1 MSVTLTA
8 NQKEVIRKII
18 YAVET
23 GGQIYGHVRYDDFTE
38 AYANSSIE
46 HAITIGGG
54 AWYATEAQRLLKL
67 IRTKNPTVFKKLD
80 TVGIGTDL
88 DTKNWATYKVSK
100 GSDKAKC
107 IQKIIS
113 SATGI
118 KCQDSLIDEQM
129 QTYVDEVFALGVTD
143 IQALLMCANFRHQGG
158 LSAVKR
164 ILAKTQKP
172 YTLDNVYKACQS
184 DTGNQVG
191 AYKSR
196 QKMVYESLKKYI
208 TGEENKVMD
217 MITKAINAII
227 AIALAEVG
235 YLEKATNANLDS
247 KTTNAGSNNYT
258 KYWRDIYPAY
268 QGQPWC
274 ACFVTWVFVH
284 AFGKAM
290 AQKLLKHYPY
300 VYCPTMADLFTLNA
314 NPKVGDIVIFKHNGV
329 FTHTGLVIKVSGDQF
344 WTVEGNTSG
353 GSTIIANGGGVC
365 QKTYFNSNLP
375 GTKFITPDYSQVTQ
389 INENTNNNSDA
400 STSTNTSSVLKMGS
414 KASAVKTL
422 QKNLNTLIKAGLTVD
437 GEFGTA
443 TYNAVIKFQTKYK
456 LTVDG
461 IVGANTQKKITT
473 LLKKQNTSSTSTT
486 KNVVGEV
493 TANELY
499 VRKWYGIDSSTGKK
513 YPTLT
518 SYPKLKKT
526 NRVRIIDTYK
536 TNGETWYKIAIN
548 NAATNNK
555 DIIGFVCG
563 ICAKGTYV
571 KIV

>member
-1 MSVTLTA
+1 MSVILTA
-8 NQKEVIRKII
+8 TQKEVIRKII

-23 GGQIYGHVRYDDFTE
+23 GGQVYGNVRYDDFTE

-80 TVGIGTDL
+80 TAGIGIDL
-88 DTKNWATYKVSK
+88 DTKNWATYKVQK

-107 IQKIIS
+107 IQKIIG

-118 KCQDSLIDEQM
+118 KCQDLLIDEQM
-129 QTYVDEVFALGVTD
+129 QAYVDEVSALGVTD

-172 YTLDNVYKACQS
+172 YTLNNVYKACQS

-191 AYKSR
+191 AYKLR

-208 TGEENKVMD
+208 TDKGNNTNMT
-217 MITKAINAII
+217 TKAINAVIN
-227 AIALAEVG
+227 IALAEVG
-235 YLEKATNANLDS
+235 YLEKATNANLDD
-247 KTTNAGSNNYT
+247 KTANAGSNNYT

-274 ACFVTWVFVH
+274 ACFVTWVFVI

-329 FTHTGLVIKVSGDQF
+329 FTHTGIVIKVSGDQF

-365 QKTYFNSNLP
+365 KKTYFNSNLP
-375 GTKFITPDYSQVTQ
+375 GTKFITPDYSKVQE
-389 INENTNNNSDA
+389 IKNEGNDTPSISA
-400 STSTNTSSVLKMGS
+400 SSILKMGS
-414 KASAVKTL
+414 NGSAVKTL
-422 QKNLNTLIKAGLTVD
+422 QKNLNTLIKAKLTVD

-456 LTVDG
+456 LTADG
-461 IVGANTQKKITT
+461 IVGENTQKKINS
-473 LLKKQNTSSTSTT
+473 LLKKKNSSTATTHST
-486 KNVVGEV
+486 KSVVGEV
-493 TANELY
+493 TANELN
-499 VRKWYGIDSSTGKK
+499 VRSWYGIDSSTGKK
-513 YPTLT
+513 YPTIV

-526 NRVRIIDTYK
+526 NRVSILATYK
-536 TNGETWYKIAIN
+536 VNGETWYKIAIN
-548 NAATNNK
+548 NAVTKNK
-555 DIIGFVCG
+555 DVIGFVCG
-563 ICAKGTYV
+563 KCADGTYV

>member
-1 MSVTLTA
+1 MSVILTA
-8 NQKEVIRKII
+8 TQKEVIRKII

-23 GGQIYGHVRYDDFTE
+23 GGQVYGNVRYDDFTE

-46 HAITIGGG
+46 YAITIGGG

-80 TVGIGTDL
+80 TAGIGIDL
-88 DTKNWATYKVSK
+88 DTKNWATYKVQK

-107 IQKIIS
+107 IQKIIG

-118 KCQDSLIDEQM
+118 KCQDLLIDEQM
-129 QTYVDEVFALGVTD
+129 QAYVDEVSTFGVTD

-172 YTLDNVYKACQS
+172 YTLNNVYKACQS

-191 AYKSR
+191 AYKLR

-208 TGEENKVMD
+208 TDKGNNTN
-217 MITKAINAII
+217 MITKAINAVIN
-227 AIALAEVG
+227 IALAEVG
-235 YLEKATNANLDS
+235 YLEKATNANLDD
-247 KTTNAGSNNYT
+247 KTANAGSNNYT

-274 ACFVTWVFVH
+274 ACFVTWVFVI

-329 FTHTGLVIKVSGDQF
+329 FTHTGIVIKVSGDQF

-365 QKTYFNSNLP
+365 KKTYFNSNLP
-375 GTKFITPDYSQVTQ
+375 GTKFITPDYSKVQEIKNDGNDTPS
-389 INENTNNNSDA
+389 ISA
-400 STSTNTSSVLKMGS
+400 SSILKMGS
-414 KASAVKTL
+414 NGSAVKTL
-422 QKNLNTLIKAGLTVD
+422 QKNLNTLIKAKLTVD

-456 LTVDG
+456 LTADG
-461 IVGANTQKKITT
+461 IVGENTQKKINS
-473 LLKKQNTSSTSTT
+473 LLKKKNSSTATTHST
-486 KNVVGEV
+486 KSVVGEV
-493 TANELY
+493 TANELN
-499 VRKWYGIDSSTGKK
+499 VRSWYGIDSSTGKK
-513 YPTLT
+513 YPTIV

-526 NRVRIIDTYK
+526 NRVSILATYK
-536 TNGETWYKIAIN
+536 VNGETWYKIAIN
-548 NAATNNK
+548 NAATKNK
-555 DIIGFVCG
+555 DVIGFVCG
-563 ICAKGTYV
+563 KCADGTYV

>member
-1 MSVTLTA
+1 MSVILTA
-8 NQKEVIRKII
+8 TQKEVIRKII

-23 GGQIYGHVRYDDFTE
+23 GGQVYGNVRYDDFTE

-46 HAITIGGG
+46 YAITIGGG

-80 TVGIGTDL
+80 TAGIGIDL
-88 DTKNWATYKVSK
+88 DTKNWATYKVQK

-107 IQKIIS
+107 IQKIIG

-118 KCQDSLIDEQM
+118 KCQDLLIDEQM
-129 QTYVDEVFALGVTD
+129 QAYVDEVSTLGVTD

-172 YTLDNVYKACQS
+172 YTLNNVYKACQS

-191 AYKSR
+191 AYKLR

-208 TGEENKVMD
+208 TDKGNNTN
-217 MITKAINAII
+217 MITKAINAVIN
-227 AIALAEVG
+227 IALAEVG
-235 YLEKATNANLDS
+235 YLEKATNANLDD
-247 KTTNAGSNNYT
+247 KTANAGSNNYT

-274 ACFVTWVFVH
+274 ACFVTWVFVI

-329 FTHTGLVIKVSGDQF
+329 FTHTGIVIKVSGDQF

-365 QKTYFNSNLP
+365 KKTYFNSNLP
-375 GTKFITPDYSQVTQ
+375 GTKFITPDYSKVQEIKNDGNDTPS
-389 INENTNNNSDA
+389 ISA
-400 STSTNTSSVLKMGS
+400 SSILKMGS
-414 KASAVKTL
+414 TGSAVKTL
-422 QKNLNTLIKAGLTVD
+422 QKNLNTLIKAKLTVD

-456 LTVDG
+456 LTADG
-461 IVGANTQKKITT
+461 IVGENTQKKINS
-473 LLKKQNTSSTSTT
+473 LLKKKNSSTATTHST
-486 KNVVGEV
+486 KSVVGEV
-493 TANELY
+493 TANELN
-499 VRKWYGIDSSTGKK
+499 VRSWYGIDSSTGKK
-513 YPTLT
+513 YPTIV

-526 NRVRIIDTYK
+526 NRVSILATYK
-536 TNGETWYKIAIN
+536 VNGETWYKIAIN
-548 NAATNNK
+548 NAATKNK
-555 DIIGFVCG
+555 DVIGFVCG
-563 ICAKGTYV
+563 KCADGTYV

>member
-1 MSVTLTA
+1 MSVILTA
-8 NQKEVIRKII
+8 TQKEVIRKII

-23 GGQIYGHVRYDDFTE
+23 GGQVYGNVRYDDFTE

-80 TVGIGTDL
+80 TAGIGIDL
-88 DTKNWATYKVSK
+88 DTKNWSTYKVQK

-107 IQKIIS
+107 IQKIIG

-118 KCQDSLIDEQM
+118 KCQDLLIDEQM
-129 QTYVDEVFALGVTD
+129 QAYVDEVSALGVTD

-172 YTLDNVYKACQS
+172 YTLNNVYKACQS

-191 AYKSR
+191 AYKLR

-208 TGEENKVMD
+208 TDKGNNTN
-217 MITKAINAII
+217 MIAKAINAVIN
-227 AIALAEVG
+227 IALAEVG
-235 YLEKATNANLDS
+235 YLEKATNANLDD
-247 KTTNAGSNNYT
+247 KTANAGSNNYT

-274 ACFVTWVFVH
+274 ACFVTWVFVI

-329 FTHTGLVIKVSGDQF
+329 FTHTGIVIKVSGDQF

-353 GSTIIANGGGVC
+353 GSTIIANGGAVC
-365 QKTYFNSNLP
+365 KKTYFNSNLP
-375 GTKFITPDYSQVTQ
+375 GTKFITPDYSKVQE
-389 INENTNNNSDA
+389 IKSEGNDA
-400 STSTNTSSVLKMGS
+400 PSISASSILKIGS
-414 KASAVKTL
+414 NGSAVKTL
-422 QKNLNTLIKAGLTVD
+422 QKNLNTLIKAKLTVD

-456 LTVDG
+456 LTADG
-461 IVGANTQKKITT
+461 IVGENTRKKINA
-473 LLKKQNTSSTSTT
+473 LLKKKSNSTT
-486 KNVVGEV
+486 VNSTKSVVGEV
-493 TANELY
+493 TANELN
-499 VRKWYGIDSSTGKK
+499 VRSWYGIDSSTGKK
-513 YPTLT
+513 YPTIV

-526 NRVRIIDTYK
+526 NRVSILATYK
-536 TNGETWYKIAIN
+536 VNGETWYKIAIN
-548 NAATNNK
+548 NAATKNK
-555 DIIGFVCG
+555 NVIGFVCG
-563 ICAKGTYV
+563 KCADGTYV

>member
-1 MSVTLTA
+1 MSVILTA
-8 NQKEVIRKII
+8 TQKEVIRKII

-23 GGQIYGHVRYDDFTE
+23 GGQVYGNVRYDDFTE

-80 TVGIGTDL
+80 TAGIGIDL
-88 DTKNWATYKVSK
+88 DTKNWATYKVQK

-107 IQKIIS
+107 IQKIIG

-118 KCQDSLIDEQM
+118 KCQDLLIDEQM
-129 QTYVDEVFALGVTD
+129 QAYVDEVSALGVTD

-172 YTLDNVYKACQS
+172 YTLNNVYRACQS

-191 AYKSR
+191 AYKLR

-208 TGEENKVMD
+208 TDKGNNTN
-217 MITKAINAII
+217 MITKAINAVIN
-227 AIALAEVG
+227 IALAEVG
-235 YLEKATNANLDS
+235 YLEKATNANLDD
-247 KTTNAGSNNYT
+247 KTANAGSNNYT

-274 ACFVTWVFVH
+274 ACFVTWVFVI

-329 FTHTGLVIKVSGDQF
+329 FTHTGIVIKVSGDQF

-353 GSTIIANGGGVC
+353 GSTIIANGGAVC
-365 QKTYFNSNLP
+365 KKTYFNSNLP
-375 GTKFITPDYSQVTQ
+375 GTKFITPDYSKVQE
-389 INENTNNNSDA
+389 IKNERNDTPSI
-400 STSTNTSSVLKMGS
+400 STSSILKMGS
-414 KASAVKTL
+414 NGSAVKTL
-422 QKNLNTLIKAGLTVD
+422 QKNLNTLIKAKLTVD

-456 LTVDG
+456 LTADG
-461 IVGANTQKKITT
+461 VVGENTRKKIDA
-473 LLKKQNTSSTSTT
+473 LLKKKSNSTT
-486 KNVVGEV
+486 ANSTKSVVGEV
-493 TANELY
+493 TANELN
-499 VRKWYGIDSSTGKK
+499 VRSWYGIDSSTGKK
-513 YPTLT
+513 YPTIV

-526 NRVRIIDTYK
+526 NRVSILATYK
-536 TNGETWYKIAIN
+536 VNGETWYKIAIN
-548 NAATNNK
+548 NAATKNK
-555 DIIGFVCG
+555 DVIGFVCG
-563 ICAKGTYV
+563 KCADGTYV

>member
-1 MSVTLTA
+1 MSVILTA
-8 NQKEVIRKII
+8 TQKEVIRKII

-23 GGQIYGHVRYDDFTE
+23 GGQVYGNVRYDDFTE

-46 HAITIGGG
+46 YAITIGGG

-80 TVGIGTDL
+80 TAGIGIDL
-88 DTKNWATYKVSK
+88 DTKNWATYKVQK

-107 IQKIIS
+107 IQKIIG

-118 KCQDSLIDEQM
+118 KCQDLLIDEQM
-129 QTYVDEVFALGVTD
+129 QAYVDEVSTLGITD

-172 YTLDNVYKACQS
+172 YTLNNVYKACQS

-191 AYKSR
+191 AYKLR

-208 TGEENKVMD
+208 TDKGNNTN
-217 MITKAINAII
+217 MITKAINAVIN
-227 AIALAEVG
+227 IALAEVG
-235 YLEKATNANLDS
+235 YLEKATNANLDD
-247 KTTNAGSNNYT
+247 KTANAGSNNYT

-274 ACFVTWVFVH
+274 ACFVTWVFVI

-329 FTHTGLVIKVSGDQF
+329 FTHTGIVIKVSGDQF

-353 GSTIIANGGGVC
+353 GSTIIANGGAVC
-365 QKTYFNSNLP
+365 KKTYFNSNLP
-375 GTKFITPDYSQVTQ
+375 GTKFITPDYSKVQE
-389 INENTNNNSDA
+389 IKNEGNDTPSISA
-400 STSTNTSSVLKMGS
+400 SSILKMGS
-414 KASAVKTL
+414 NGSAVKTL
-422 QKNLNTLIKAGLTVD
+422 QKNLNTLIKAKLTVD

-456 LTVDG
+456 LTADG
-461 IVGANTQKKITT
+461 IVGENTQKKINS
-473 LLKKQNTSSTSTT
+473 LLKKKNSSTATTHST
-486 KNVVGEV
+486 KSVVGEV
-493 TANELY
+493 TANELN
-499 VRKWYGIDSSTGKK
+499 VRSWYGIDSSTGKK
-513 YPTLT
+513 YPTIV

-526 NRVRIIDTYK
+526 NRVSILATYK
-536 TNGETWYKIAIN
+536 VNGETWYKIAIN
-548 NAATNNK
+548 NAATKNK
-555 DIIGFVCG
+555 DVIGFVCG
-563 ICAKGTYV
+563 KCADGTYV

>member
-1 MSVTLTA
+1 MSVILTA
-8 NQKEVIRKII
+8 TQKEVIRKII

-23 GGQIYGHVRYDDFTE
+23 GGQVYGNVRYDDFTE

-80 TVGIGTDL
+80 TAGIGIDL
-88 DTKNWATYKVSK
+88 DTKNWATYKVQK

-107 IQKIIS
+107 IQKIIG

-118 KCQDSLIDEQM
+118 KCQDLLIDEQM
-129 QTYVDEVFALGVTD
+129 QAYVDEVSALGVTD

-172 YTLDNVYKACQS
+172 YTLNNVYKACQS

-191 AYKSR
+191 AYKLR

-208 TGEENKVMD
+208 TDKGNNTN
-217 MITKAINAII
+217 MITKAINAVIN
-227 AIALAEVG
+227 IALAEVG
-235 YLEKATNANLDS
+235 YLEKATNANLDD
-247 KTTNAGSNNYT
+247 KTANAGSNNYT

-274 ACFVTWVFVH
+274 ACFVTWVFVI

-329 FTHTGLVIKVSGDQF
+329 FTHTGIVIKVSGDQF

-365 QKTYFNSNLP
+365 KKTYFNSNLP
-375 GTKFITPDYSQVTQ
+375 GTKFITPDYSKVQE
-389 INENTNNNSDA
+389 IKNEGNDTPSISA
-400 STSTNTSSVLKMGS
+400 SSILKIGS
-414 KASAVKTL
+414 NGSAVKTL
-422 QKNLNTLIKAGLTVD
+422 QKNLNTLIKAKLTVD

-456 LTVDG
+456 LTADG
-461 IVGANTQKKITT
+461 IVGENTQKKINS
-473 LLKKQNTSSTSTT
+473 LLKKKNSSTATTHST
-486 KNVVGEV
+486 KSVVGEV
-493 TANELY
+493 TANELN
-499 VRKWYGIDSSTGKK
+499 VRSWYGIDSSTGKK
-513 YPTLT
+513 YPTIV

-526 NRVRIIDTYK
+526 NRVSILATYK
-536 TNGETWYKIAIN
+536 VNGETWYKIAIN
-548 NAATNNK
+548 NAVTKNK
-555 DIIGFVCG
+555 DVIGFVCG
-563 ICAKGTYV
+563 KCADGTYV

>member
-1 MSVTLTA
+1 MSVILTA
-8 NQKEVIRKII
+8 TQKEVIRKII

-23 GGQIYGHVRYDDFTE
+23 GGQVYGNVRYDDFTE

-46 HAITIGGG
+46 YAITIGGG

-80 TVGIGTDL
+80 TAGIGIDL
-88 DTKNWATYKVSK
+88 DTKNWATYKVQK

-107 IQKIIS
+107 IQKIIG

-118 KCQDSLIDEQM
+118 KCQDLLIDEQM
-129 QTYVDEVFALGVTD
+129 QAYVDEVSTLGITD

-172 YTLDNVYKACQS
+172 YTLNNVYKACQS

-191 AYKSR
+191 AYKLR

-208 TGEENKVMD
+208 TDKGNNTN
-217 MITKAINAII
+217 MITKAINAVIN
-227 AIALAEVG
+227 IALAEVG
-235 YLEKATNANLDS
+235 YLEKATNANLDD
-247 KTTNAGSNNYT
+247 KTANAGSNNYT
-258 KYWRDIYPAY
+258 KYWHDIYPAY

-274 ACFVTWVFVH
+274 ACFVTWVFVI

-329 FTHTGLVIKVSGDQF
+329 FTHTGIVIKVSGDQF

-353 GSTIIANGGGVC
+353 GSTIIANGGAVC
-365 QKTYFNSNLP
+365 KKTYFNSNLP
-375 GTKFITPDYSQVTQ
+375 GTKFITPDYSKVQE
-389 INENTNNNSDA
+389 IKNEGNDTPSISA
-400 STSTNTSSVLKMGS
+400 SSILKMGS
-414 KASAVKTL
+414 NGSAVKTL
-422 QKNLNTLIKAGLTVD
+422 QKNLNTLIKAKLTVD

-456 LTVDG
+456 LTADG
-461 IVGANTQKKITT
+461 IVGENTQKKINS
-473 LLKKQNTSSTSTT
+473 LLKKKNSSTATTHST
-486 KNVVGEV
+486 KSVVGEV
-493 TANELY
+493 TANELN
-499 VRKWYGIDSSTGKK
+499 VRSWYGIDSSTGKK
-513 YPTLT
+513 YPTIV

-526 NRVRIIDTYK
+526 NRVSILATYK
-536 TNGETWYKIAIN
+536 VNGETWYKIAIN
-548 NAATNNK
+548 NAATKNK
-555 DIIGFVCG
+555 DVIGFVCG
-563 ICAKGTYV
+563 KCADGTYV

>member
-1 MSVTLTA
+1 MSVILTA
-8 NQKEVIRKII
+8 TQKEVIRKII

-23 GGQIYGHVRYDDFTE
+23 GGQVYGNVRYDDFTE

-80 TVGIGTDL
+80 TAGIGIDL
-88 DTKNWATYKVSK
+88 DTKNWATYKVQK

-107 IQKIIS
+107 IQKIIG

-118 KCQDSLIDEQM
+118 KCQDLLIDEQM
-129 QTYVDEVFALGVTD
+129 QAYVDEVSALGVTD

-164 ILAKTQKP
+164 ILVKTQKP
-172 YTLDNVYKACQS
+172 YTLNNVYKACQS

-191 AYKSR
+191 AYKLR

-208 TGEENKVMD
+208 TDKGNNAN
-217 MITKAINAII
+217 MITKAINAVIN
-227 AIALAEVG
+227 IALAEVG
-235 YLEKATNANLDS
+235 YLEKATNANLDD
-247 KTTNAGSNNYT
+247 KTANAGSNNYT

-274 ACFVTWVFVH
+274 ACFVTWVFVI

-329 FTHTGLVIKVSGDQF
+329 FTHTGIVIKVSGDQF

-365 QKTYFNSNLP
+365 KKTYFNSNLP
-375 GTKFITPDYSQVTQ
+375 GTKFITPDYSKVQEIKSGGNDTTS
-389 INENTNNNSDA
+389 ISA
-400 STSTNTSSVLKMGS
+400 SSILKMGS
-414 KASAVKTL
+414 NGSAVKTL
-422 QKNLNTLIKAGLTVD
+422 QKNLNTLIKAKLTVD

-456 LTVDG
+456 LTADG
-461 IVGANTQKKITT
+461 IVGENTQKKINS
-473 LLKKQNTSSTSTT
+473 LLKKKNSSTATTHST
-486 KNVVGEV
+486 KSVVGEV
-493 TANELY
+493 TANELN
-499 VRKWYGIDSSTGKK
+499 VRSWYGIDSSTGKK
-513 YPTLT
+513 YPTIV

-526 NRVRIIDTYK
+526 NRVSILATYK
-536 TNGETWYKIAIN
+536 VNGETWYKIAIN
-548 NAATNNK
+548 NAATKNK
-555 DIIGFVCG
+555 DVIGFVCG
-563 ICAKGTYV
+563 KCADGTYV

>member
-1 MSVTLTA
+1 MSVILTA
-8 NQKEVIRKII
+8 TQKEVIRKII

-23 GGQIYGHVRYDDFTE
+23 GGQVYGNVRYDDFTE

-46 HAITIGGG
+46 YAITIGGG

-80 TVGIGTDL
+80 TAGIGIDL
-88 DTKNWATYKVSK
+88 DTKNWATYKVQK

-107 IQKIIS
+107 IQKIIG

-118 KCQDSLIDEQM
+118 KCQDLLIDEQM
-129 QTYVDEVFALGVTD
+129 QAYVDEVSTLGITD

-172 YTLDNVYKACQS
+172 YTLNNVYKACQS

-191 AYKSR
+191 AYKLR

-208 TGEENKVMD
+208 TDKGNNTN
-217 MITKAINAII
+217 MITKAINAVIN
-227 AIALAEVG
+227 IALAEVG
-235 YLEKATNANLDS
+235 YLEKATNANLDD
-247 KTTNAGSNNYT
+247 KTANAGSNNYT

-274 ACFVTWVFVH
+274 ACFVTWVFVI

-329 FTHTGLVIKVSGDQF
+329 FTHTGIVIKVSGDQF

-353 GSTIIANGGGVC
+353 ESTIIANGGAVC
-365 QKTYFNSNLP
+365 KKTYFNSNLP
-375 GTKFITPDYSQVTQ
+375 GTKFITPDYSKVQE
-389 INENTNNNSDA
+389 IKNEGNDTPSISA
-400 STSTNTSSVLKMGS
+400 SSILKMGS
-414 KASAVKTL
+414 NGSAVKTL
-422 QKNLNTLIKAGLTVD
+422 QKNLNTLIKAKLTVD

-456 LTVDG
+456 LTADG
-461 IVGANTQKKITT
+461 IVGENTQKKINS
-473 LLKKQNTSSTSTT
+473 LLKKKNSSTATTHST
-486 KNVVGEV
+486 KSVVGEV
-493 TANELY
+493 TANELN
-499 VRKWYGIDSSTGKK
+499 VRSWYGIDSSTGKK
-513 YPTLT
+513 YPTIV

-526 NRVRIIDTYK
+526 NRVSILATYK
-536 TNGETWYKIAIN
+536 VNGETWYKIAIN
-548 NAATNNK
+548 NAATKNK
-555 DIIGFVCG
+555 DVIGFVCG
-563 ICAKGTYV
+563 KCADGTYV

>member
-1 MSVTLTA
+1 MSVILTA
-8 NQKEVIRKII
+8 TQKEVIRKII

-23 GGQIYGHVRYDDFTE
+23 GGQVYGNVRYDDFTE

-80 TVGIGTDL
+80 TAGIGIDL
-88 DTKNWATYKVSK
+88 DTKNWATYKVQK

-107 IQKIIS
+107 IQKIIG

-118 KCQDSLIDEQM
+118 KCQDLLIDEQM
-129 QTYVDEVFALGVTD
+129 QAYVDEVSALGVTD

-172 YTLDNVYKACQS
+172 YTLNNVYKACQS

-191 AYKSR
+191 AYKLR

-208 TGEENKVMD
+208 TDKGNNTN

-227 AIALAEVG
+227 NIALAEVG
-235 YLEKATNANLDS
+235 YLEKATNANLDD
-247 KTTNAGSNNYT
+247 KTANAGSNNYT

-274 ACFVTWVFVH
+274 ACFVTWVFVI

-329 FTHTGLVIKVSGDQF
+329 FTHTGIVIKVSGDQF

-353 GSTIIANGGGVC
+353 GSTIIANGGAVC
-365 QKTYFNSNLP
+365 KKTYFNSNLP
-375 GTKFITPDYSQVTQ
+375 GTKFITPDYSKVQEIKNEGNDTQ
-389 INENTNNNSDA
+389 SISA
-400 STSTNTSSVLKMGS
+400 SSILKIGS
-414 KASAVKTL
+414 NGSAVKTL
-422 QKNLNTLIKAGLTVD
+422 QKNLNTLIKAKLTVD

-456 LTVDG
+456 LTADG
-461 IVGANTQKKITT
+461 IVGENTQKKINS
-473 LLKKQNTSSTSTT
+473 LLKKKNSSTATTHST
-486 KNVVGEV
+486 KSVVGEV
-493 TANELY
+493 TANELN
-499 VRKWYGIDSSTGKK
+499 VRSWYGIDSSTGKK
-513 YPTLT
+513 YPTIV

-526 NRVRIIDTYK
+526 NRVSILATYK
-536 TNGETWYKIAIN
+536 VNGETWYKIAIN
-548 NAATNNK
+548 NAATKNK
-555 DIIGFVCG
+555 DVIGFVCG
-563 ICAKGTYV
+563 KCADGTYV

>member
-1 MSVTLTA
+1 MSVILTA
-8 NQKEVIRKII
+8 TQKEVIRKII

-23 GGQIYGHVRYDDFTE
+23 GGQVYGNVRYDDFTE

-80 TVGIGTDL
+80 TAGIGIDL
-88 DTKNWATYKVSK
+88 DTKNWATYKVQK

-107 IQKIIS
+107 IQKIIG

-118 KCQDSLIDEQM
+118 KCQDLLIDEQM
-129 QTYVDEVFALGVTD
+129 QAYVDEVSALGVTD

-172 YTLDNVYKACQS
+172 YTLNNVYKACQS

-191 AYKSR
+191 AYKLR

-208 TGEENKVMD
+208 TDKGNNAN
-217 MITKAINAII
+217 MITKAINAVIN
-227 AIALAEVG
+227 IALAEVG
-235 YLEKATNANLDS
+235 YLEKATNANLDD
-247 KTTNAGSNNYT
+247 KTANAGSNNYT

-274 ACFVTWVFVH
+274 ACFVTWVFVI

-329 FTHTGLVIKVSGDQF
+329 FTHTGIVIKVSGDQF

-365 QKTYFNSNLP
+365 KKTYFNSNLP
-375 GTKFITPDYSQVTQ
+375 GTKFITPDYSKVQEIKSGGNDTTS
-389 INENTNNNSDA
+389 ISA
-400 STSTNTSSVLKMGS
+400 SSILKMGS
-414 KASAVKTL
+414 NGSAVKTL
-422 QKNLNTLIKAGLTVD
+422 QKNLNTLIKAKLTVD

-456 LTVDG
+456 LTADG
-461 IVGANTQKKITT
+461 IVGENTQKKINS
-473 LLKKQNTSSTSTT
+473 LLKKKNSSTATTHST
-486 KNVVGEV
+486 KSVVGEV
-493 TANELY
+493 TANELN
-499 VRKWYGIDSSTGKK
+499 VRSWYGIDSSTGKK
-513 YPTLT
+513 YPTIV

-526 NRVRIIDTYK
+526 NRVSILATYK
-536 TNGETWYKIAIN
+536 VNGETWYKIAIN
-548 NAATNNK
+548 NAATKNK
-555 DIIGFVCG
+555 DVIGFVCG
-563 ICAKGTYV
+563 KCADGTYV

>member
-1 MSVTLTA
+1 MSVILTA
-8 NQKEVIRKII
+8 TQKEVIRKII

-23 GGQIYGHVRYDDFTE
+23 GGQVYGNVRYDDFTE

-46 HAITIGGG
+46 YAITIGGG

-80 TVGIGTDL
+80 TAGIGIDL
-88 DTKNWATYKVSK
+88 DTKNWATYKVQK

-107 IQKIIS
+107 IQKIIG

-118 KCQDSLIDEQM
+118 KCQDLLIDEQM
-129 QTYVDEVFALGVTD
+129 QAYVDEVSAVGVTD

-172 YTLDNVYKACQS
+172 YTLNNVYKACQS

-191 AYKSR
+191 AYKLR

-208 TGEENKVMD
+208 TDKGNNTNMT
-217 MITKAINAII
+217 TKAINAVIN
-227 AIALAEVG
+227 IALAEVG
-235 YLEKATNANLDS
+235 YLEKATNANLDD
-247 KTTNAGSNNYT
+247 KTANAGSNNYT

-274 ACFVTWVFVH
+274 ACFVTWVFVI

-329 FTHTGLVIKVSGDQF
+329 FTHTGIVIKVSGDQF

-365 QKTYFNSNLP
+365 KKTYFNSNLP
-375 GTKFITPDYSQVTQ
+375 GTKFITPDYSKVQE
-389 INENTNNNSDA
+389 IKNEGNDTPSISA
-400 STSTNTSSVLKMGS
+400 SSRLKMGS
-414 KASAVKTL
+414 NGSAVKTL
-422 QKNLNTLIKAGLTVD
+422 QKNLNTLIKAKLTVD

-456 LTVDG
+456 LTADG
-461 IVGANTQKKITT
+461 IVGENTQKKINS
-473 LLKKQNTSSTSTT
+473 LLKKKNSSTATTHST
-486 KNVVGEV
+486 KSVVGEV
-493 TANELY
+493 TANELN
-499 VRKWYGIDSSTGKK
+499 VRSWYGIDSSTGKK
-513 YPTLT
+513 YPTIV

-526 NRVRIIDTYK
+526 NRVSILATYK
-536 TNGETWYKIAIN
+536 VNGETWYKIAIN
-548 NAATNNK
+548 NAATKNK
-555 DIIGFVCG
+555 DVIGFVCG
-563 ICAKGTYV
+563 KCADGTYV

>member
-1 MSVTLTA
+1 MSVILTA
-8 NQKEVIRKII
+8 TQKEVIRKII

-23 GGQIYGHVRYDDFTE
+23 GGQVYGNVRYDDFTE

-80 TVGIGTDL
+80 TAGIGIDI
-88 DTKNWATYKVSK
+88 DTKNWATYKVQK

-107 IQKIIS
+107 IQKIIG

-118 KCQDSLIDEQM
+118 KCQDLLIDEQM
-129 QTYVDEVFALGVTD
+129 QAYVDEVSALGVTD

-172 YTLDNVYKACQS
+172 YTLNNVYKACQS

-191 AYKSR
+191 AYKLR

-208 TGEENKVMD
+208 TDKGNNTN
-217 MITKAINAII
+217 MITKAINAVIN
-227 AIALAEVG
+227 IALAEVG
-235 YLEKATNANLDS
+235 YLEKATNANLDD
-247 KTTNAGSNNYT
+247 KTANAGSNNYT

-274 ACFVTWVFVH
+274 ACFVTWVFVI

-329 FTHTGLVIKVSGDQF
+329 FTHTGIVIKVSGDQF

-365 QKTYFNSNLP
+365 KKTYFNSNLP
-375 GTKFITPDYSQVTQ
+375 GTKFITPDYSKVQE
-389 INENTNNNSDA
+389 IKNEWNDTPSISA
-400 STSTNTSSVLKMGS
+400 SSILKMGS
-414 KASAVKTL
+414 NGSAVKTL
-422 QKNLNTLIKAGLTVD
+422 QKNLNTLIKAKLTVD

-456 LTVDG
+456 LTADG
-461 IVGANTQKKITT
+461 VVGENTRKKIDA
-473 LLKKQNTSSTSTT
+473 LLKKKNNSTT
-486 KNVVGEV
+486 ANSTKSIVGEV
-493 TANELY
+493 TANELN
-499 VRKWYGIDSSTGKK
+499 VRSWYGIDSSTGKK
-513 YPTLT
+513 YPTIV

-526 NRVRIIDTYK
+526 NRVSILATYK
-536 TNGETWYKIAIN
+536 VNGETWYKIAIN
-548 NAATNNK
+548 NATTKNK
-555 DIIGFVCG
+555 DVIGFVCG
-563 ICAKGTYV
+563 KCADGTYV

>member
-1 MSVTLTA
+1 MSVILTA
-8 NQKEVIRKII
+8 TQKEVIRKII

-23 GGQIYGHVRYDDFTE
+23 GGQVYGNVRYDDFTE

-46 HAITIGGG
+46 YAITIGGG

-80 TVGIGTDL
+80 TAGIGIDL
-88 DTKNWATYKVSK
+88 DTKNWATYKVQK

-107 IQKIIS
+107 IQKIIG

-118 KCQDSLIDEQM
+118 KCQDLLIDEQM
-129 QTYVDEVFALGVTD
+129 QAYVDEVSTLGITD

-172 YTLDNVYKACQS
+172 YTLNNVYKACQS

-191 AYKSR
+191 AYKLR

-208 TGEENKVMD
+208 TDKGNNTN
-217 MITKAINAII
+217 MITKAINAVIN
-227 AIALAEVG
+227 IALAEVG
-235 YLEKATNANLDS
+235 YLEKATNANLDD
-247 KTTNAGSNNYT
+247 KTANAGSNNYT

-274 ACFVTWVFVH
+274 ACFVTWVFVI

-329 FTHTGLVIKVSGDQF
+329 FTHTGIVIKVSGDQF

-353 GSTIIANGGGVC
+353 GSTIIANGGAVC
-365 QKTYFNSNLP
+365 KKTYFNSNLP
-375 GTKFITPDYSQVTQ
+375 GTKFITPDYSKVQE
-389 INENTNNNSDA
+389 IKNEGNDTPSISA
-400 STSTNTSSVLKMGS
+400 SSILKMGS
-414 KASAVKTL
+414 NGSAVKTL
-422 QKNLNTLIKAGLTVD
+422 QKNLNTLIKAKLTVD

-443 TYNAVIKFQTKYK
+443 TYNAVIKFQTKHK
-456 LTVDG
+456 LTADG
-461 IVGANTQKKITT
+461 IVGENTQKKINS
-473 LLKKQNTSSTSTT
+473 LLKKKNSSTATTHST
-486 KNVVGEV
+486 KSVVGEV
-493 TANELY
+493 TANELN
-499 VRKWYGIDSSTGKK
+499 VRSWYGIDSSTGKK
-513 YPTLT
+513 YPTIV

-526 NRVRIIDTYK
+526 NRVSILATYK
-536 TNGETWYKIAIN
+536 VNGETWYKIAIN
-548 NAATNNK
+548 NAATKNK
-555 DIIGFVCG
+555 DVIGFVCG
-563 ICAKGTYV
+563 KCADGTYV

>member
-1 MSVTLTA
+1 MSVILTA
-8 NQKEVIRKII
+8 TQKEVIRKII

-23 GGQIYGHVRYDDFTE
+23 GGQVYGNVRYDDFTE

-80 TVGIGTDL
+80 TAGIGIDL
-88 DTKNWATYKVSK
+88 DTKNWATYKVQK

-107 IQKIIS
+107 IQKIIGS
-113 SATGI
+113 VTGI
-118 KCQDSLIDEQM
+118 KCQDLLIDEQM
-129 QTYVDEVFALGVTD
+129 QAYVDEVSALGVTD

-172 YTLDNVYKACQS
+172 YTLNNVYKACQS

-191 AYKSR
+191 AYKLR

-208 TGEENKVMD
+208 TDKGNNTN
-217 MITKAINAII
+217 MITKAINAVIN
-227 AIALAEVG
+227 IALAEVG
-235 YLEKATNANLDS
+235 YLEKATNANLDD
-247 KTTNAGSNNYT
+247 KTANAGSNNYT

-274 ACFVTWVFVH
+274 ACFVTWVFVI

-329 FTHTGLVIKVSGDQF
+329 FTHTGIVIKVSGDQF

-365 QKTYFNSNLP
+365 KKTYFNSNLP
-375 GTKFITPDYSQVTQ
+375 GTKFITPDYSKVQE
-389 INENTNNNSDA
+389 IKNEGNDTPSISA
-400 STSTNTSSVLKMGS
+400 SSILKMGS
-414 KASAVKTL
+414 NGSAVKTL
-422 QKNLNTLIKAGLTVD
+422 QKNLNTLIKAKLTVD

-456 LTVDG
+456 LTADG
-461 IVGANTQKKITT
+461 IVGENTQKKINS
-473 LLKKQNTSSTSTT
+473 LLKKKNSSTATTHST
-486 KNVVGEV
+486 KSVVGEV
-493 TANELY
+493 TANELN
-499 VRKWYGIDSSTGKK
+499 VRSWYGIDSSTGKK
-513 YPTLT
+513 YPTIV

-526 NRVRIIDTYK
+526 NRVSILATYK
-536 TNGETWYKIAIN
+536 VNGETWYKIAIN
-548 NAATNNK
+548 NAATKNK
-555 DIIGFVCG
+555 DVIGFVCG
-563 ICAKGTYV
+563 KCADGTYV

>member
-1 MSVTLTA
+1 MSVILTA
-8 NQKEVIRKII
+8 TQKEVIRKII

-23 GGQIYGHVRYDDFTE
+23 GGQVYGNVRYDDFTE

-80 TVGIGTDL
+80 TAGIGIDL
-88 DTKNWATYKVSK
+88 DTKNWATYKVQK
-100 GSDKAKC
+100 ESDKAKC
-107 IQKIIS
+107 IQKIIG

-118 KCQDSLIDEQM
+118 KCQDLLIDEQM
-129 QTYVDEVFALGVTD
+129 QAYVDEVSALGVTD

-172 YTLDNVYKACQS
+172 YTLNNVYKACQS

-191 AYKSR
+191 AYKLR

-208 TGEENKVMD
+208 TDKGNNTN
-217 MITKAINAII
+217 MIAKAINAVIN
-227 AIALAEVG
+227 IALAEVG
-235 YLEKATNANLDS
+235 YLEKATNANLDD
-247 KTTNAGSNNYT
+247 KTANAGSNNYT

-274 ACFVTWVFVH
+274 ACFVTWVFVV
-284 AFGKAM
+284 AFGKVM

-329 FTHTGLVIKVSGDQF
+329 FTHTGIVIKVSGDQF

-365 QKTYFNSNLP
+365 KKTYFNSNLP
-375 GTKFITPDYSQVTQ
+375 GTKFITPDYSKIQEIKGDCNDTPN
-389 INENTNNNSDA
+389 I
-400 STSTNTSSVLKMGS
+400 STSSILKIGS
-414 KASAVKTL
+414 NGSAVKTL
-422 QKNLNTLIKAGLTVD
+422 QKNLNTLIKSKLTVD

-461 IVGANTQKKITT
+461 IVGENTQKKINA
-473 LLKKQNTSSTSTT
+473 LLKKKNNSTATTTHST

-493 TANELY
+493 TANELN
-499 VRKWYGIDSSTGKK
+499 VRSWYGIDSSTGKK
-513 YPTLT
+513 YPTIV

-526 NRVRIIDTYK
+526 NRVSILATYK
-536 TNGETWYKIAIN
+536 VNGETWYKIAIN
-548 NAATNNK
+548 NAATKNK
-555 DIIGFVCG
+555 DVIGFVCG
-563 ICAKGTYV
+563 KCADGTYV

>member
-1 MSVTLTA
+1 MSVILTA
-8 NQKEVIRKII
+8 TQKEVIRKII

-23 GGQIYGHVRYDDFTE
+23 GGQVYGNVRYDDFTE

-46 HAITIGGG
+46 YAITIGGG

-80 TVGIGTDL
+80 TAGIGIDL
-88 DTKNWATYKVSK
+88 DTKNWATYKVQK

-107 IQKIIS
+107 IQKIIG

-118 KCQDSLIDEQM
+118 KCQDLLIDEQM
-129 QTYVDEVFALGVTD
+129 QAYVDEVSALGVTD

-172 YTLDNVYKACQS
+172 YTLNNVYKACQS

-191 AYKSR
+191 AYKLR

-208 TGEENKVMD
+208 TDKGNNTN
-217 MITKAINAII
+217 MITKAINAVIN
-227 AIALAEVG
+227 IALAEVG
-235 YLEKATNANLDS
+235 YLEKATNANLDD
-247 KTTNAGSNNYT
+247 KTANAGST

-274 ACFVTWVFVH
+274 ACFVTWVFVI

-329 FTHTGLVIKVSGDQF
+329 FTHTGIVIKVSGDQF

-365 QKTYFNSNLP
+365 KKTYFNSNLP
-375 GTKFITPDYSQVTQ
+375 GTKFITPDYSKVQE
-389 INENTNNNSDA
+389 IKNEGNDTPSISA
-400 STSTNTSSVLKMGS
+400 SSILKMGS
-414 KASAVKTL
+414 NGSAVKTL
-422 QKNLNTLIKAGLTVD
+422 QKNLNTLIKAKLTVD

-456 LTVDG
+456 LTADG
-461 IVGANTQKKITT
+461 IVGENTQKKINS
-473 LLKKQNTSSTSTT
+473 LLKKKNSSTATTHST
-486 KNVVGEV
+486 KSVVGEV
-493 TANELY
+493 TANELN
-499 VRKWYGIDSSTGKK
+499 VRSWYGIDSSTGKK
-513 YPTLT
+513 YPTIV

-526 NRVRIIDTYK
+526 NRVSILATYK
-536 TNGETWYKIAIN
+536 VNGETWYKIAIN
-548 NAATNNK
+548 NAATKNK
-555 DIIGFVCG
+555 DVIGFVCG
-563 ICAKGTYV
+563 KCADGTYV

>member
-1 MSVTLTA
+1 MSVILTA
-8 NQKEVIRKII
+8 TQKEVIRKII

-23 GGQIYGHVRYDDFTE
+23 GGQVYGNVRYDDFTE

-46 HAITIGGG
+46 YAITIGGG

-80 TVGIGTDL
+80 TAGIGIDL
-88 DTKNWATYKVSK
+88 DTKNWATYKVQK

-107 IQKIIS
+107 IQKIIG

-118 KCQDSLIDEQM
+118 KCQDLLIDEQM
-129 QTYVDEVFALGVTD
+129 QAYVDEVSALGVTD

-172 YTLDNVYKACQS
+172 YTLNNVYKACQS

-191 AYKSR
+191 AYKLR

-208 TGEENKVMD
+208 TDKGNNTNMT
-217 MITKAINAII
+217 TKAINAVIN
-227 AIALAEVG
+227 IALAEVG
-235 YLEKATNANLDS
+235 YLEKATNANLDD
-247 KTTNAGSNNYT
+247 KTANAGSNNYT

-274 ACFVTWVFVH
+274 ACFVTWVFVI

-329 FTHTGLVIKVSGDQF
+329 FTHTGIVIKVSGDQF

-365 QKTYFNSNLP
+365 KKTYFNSNLP
-375 GTKFITPDYSQVTQ
+375 GTKFITPDYSKIQE
-389 INENTNNNSDA
+389 IKNEGNDTPSISA
-400 STSTNTSSVLKMGS
+400 SSILKMGS
-414 KASAVKTL
+414 NGSAVKTL
-422 QKNLNTLIKAGLTVD
+422 QKNLNTLIKAKLTVD

-456 LTVDG
+456 LTADG
-461 IVGANTQKKITT
+461 IVGENTQKKINS
-473 LLKKQNTSSTSTT
+473 LLKKKNSSTATTHST
-486 KNVVGEV
+486 KSVVGEV
-493 TANELY
+493 TANELN
-499 VRKWYGIDSSTGKK
+499 VRSWYGIDSSTGKK
-513 YPTLT
+513 YPTIV

-526 NRVRIIDTYK
+526 NRVSILATYK
-536 TNGETWYKIAIN
+536 VNGETWYKIAIN
-548 NAATNNK
+548 NAATKNK
-555 DIIGFVCG
+555 DVIGFVCG
-563 ICAKGTYV
+563 KCADGTYV

>member
-1 MSVTLTA
+1 MSVILTA
-8 NQKEVIRKII
+8 TQKEVIRKII

-23 GGQIYGHVRYDDFTE
+23 GGQVYGNVRYDDFTE

-46 HAITIGGG
+46 YAITIGGG

-80 TVGIGTDL
+80 TAGIGIDL
-88 DTKNWATYKVSK
+88 DTKNWATYKVQK

-107 IQKIIS
+107 IQKIIG

-118 KCQDSLIDEQM
+118 KCQDLLIDEQM
-129 QTYVDEVFALGVTD
+129 QAYVDEVSALGVTD

-172 YTLDNVYKACQS
+172 YTLNNVYKACQS

-191 AYKSR
+191 AYKLR

-208 TGEENKVMD
+208 TDKGNNTN
-217 MITKAINAII
+217 MITKAINAVIN
-227 AIALAEVG
+227 IALAEVG
-235 YLEKATNANLDS
+235 YLEKATNANLDD
-247 KTTNAGSNNYT
+247 KTANAGSNNYT

-274 ACFVTWVFVH
+274 ACFVTWVFVI

-329 FTHTGLVIKVSGDQF
+329 FTHTGIVIKVSGDQF

-353 GSTIIANGGGVC
+353 GSTIIANGGAVC
-365 QKTYFNSNLP
+365 KKTYFNSNLP
-375 GTKFITPDYSQVTQ
+375 GTKFITPDYSKVQE
-389 INENTNNNSDA
+389 IKNEGNDTPSISA
-400 STSTNTSSVLKMGS
+400 SSILKIGS
-414 KASAVKTL
+414 NGSAVKTL
-422 QKNLNTLIKAGLTVD
+422 QKNLNTLIKAKLTVD

-456 LTVDG
+456 LTADG
-461 IVGANTQKKITT
+461 IVGENTQKKINS
-473 LLKKQNTSSTSTT
+473 LLKKKNSSTATTHST
-486 KNVVGEV
+486 KSVVGEV
-493 TANELY
+493 TANELN
-499 VRKWYGIDSSTGKK
+499 VRSWYGIDSSTGKK
-513 YPTLT
+513 YPTIV

-526 NRVRIIDTYK
+526 NRVSILATYK
-536 TNGETWYKIAIN
+536 VNGETWYKIAIN
-548 NAATNNK
+548 NAATKNK
-555 DIIGFVCG
+555 DVIGFVCG
-563 ICAKGTYV
+563 KCADGTYV

>member
-1 MSVTLTA
+1 MSVILTA
-8 NQKEVIRKII
+8 TQKEVIRKII

-23 GGQIYGHVRYDDFTE
+23 GGQVYGNVRYDDFTE

-80 TVGIGTDL
+80 TAGIGIDI
-88 DTKNWATYKVSK
+88 DTKNWATYKVQK

-107 IQKIIS
+107 IQKIIG

-118 KCQDSLIDEQM
+118 KCQDLLIDEQM
-129 QTYVDEVFALGVTD
+129 QAYVDEVSALGVTD

-172 YTLDNVYKACQS
+172 YTLNNVYKACQS

-191 AYKSR
+191 AYKLR

-208 TGEENKVMD
+208 TDKGNNTN
-217 MITKAINAII
+217 MITKAINAVIN
-227 AIALAEVG
+227 IALAEVG
-235 YLEKATNANLDS
+235 YLEKATNANLDD
-247 KTTNAGSNNYT
+247 KTANAGSNNYT

-274 ACFVTWVFVH
+274 ACFVTWVFVI

-329 FTHTGLVIKVSGDQF
+329 FTHTGIVIKVSGDQF

-353 GSTIIANGGGVC
+353 GSAIIANGGGVC
-365 QKTYFNSNLP
+365 KKTYFNSNLP
-375 GTKFITPDYSQVTQ
+375 GTKFITPDYSKVQEIKNVGNDTPS
-389 INENTNNNSDA
+389 ISA
-400 STSTNTSSVLKMGS
+400 SSILKMGS
-414 KASAVKTL
+414 NGSAVKTL
-422 QKNLNTLIKAGLTVD
+422 QKNLNTLIKAKLTVD

-456 LTVDG
+456 LTADG
-461 IVGANTQKKITT
+461 IVGENTQKKINS
-473 LLKKQNTSSTSTT
+473 LLKKKNSSTATTHST
-486 KNVVGEV
+486 KSVVGEV
-493 TANELY
+493 TANELN
-499 VRKWYGIDSSTGKK
+499 VRSWYGIDSSTGKK
-513 YPTLT
+513 YPTIV

-526 NRVRIIDTYK
+526 NRVSVLATYK
-536 TNGETWYKIAIN
+536 VNGETWYKIAIN
-548 NAATNNK
+548 NAATKNK
-555 DIIGFVCG
+555 DVIGFVCG
-563 ICAKGTYV
+563 KCADGTYV

>member
-1 MSVTLTA
+1 MSVILTA
-8 NQKEVIRKII
+8 TQKEVIRKII

-23 GGQIYGHVRYDDFTE
+23 GGQVYGNVRYDDFTE

-80 TVGIGTDL
+80 TAGIGIDL
-88 DTKNWATYKVSK
+88 DTKNWATYKVQK

-107 IQKIIS
+107 IQKIIG

-118 KCQDSLIDEQM
+118 KCQDLLIDEQM
-129 QTYVDEVFALGVTD
+129 QAYVDEVSALGVTD

-172 YTLDNVYKACQS
+172 YTLNNVYKACQS

-191 AYKSR
+191 AYKLR

-208 TGEENKVMD
+208 TDKGNNTN
-217 MITKAINAII
+217 MITKAINAVIN
-227 AIALAEVG
+227 IALAEVG
-235 YLEKATNANLDS
+235 YLEKATNANLDD
-247 KTTNAGSNNYT
+247 KTANAGSNNYT

-274 ACFVTWVFVH
+274 ACFVTWVFVI

-329 FTHTGLVIKVSGDQF
+329 FTHTGIVIKVSGDQF

-365 QKTYFNSNLP
+365 KKTYFNSNLP
-375 GTKFITPDYSQVTQ
+375 GTKFITPDYSKVQE
-389 INENTNNNSDA
+389 IKNERNDTPSSSA
-400 STSTNTSSVLKMGS
+400 SSILKMGS
-414 KASAVKTL
+414 NGSAVKTL
-422 QKNLNTLIKAGLTVD
+422 QKNLNTLIKAKLTVD

-443 TYNAVIKFQTKYK
+443 TYNAVVKFQTKYK
-456 LTVDG
+456 LTADG
-461 IVGANTQKKITT
+461 IVGENTQNKINS
-473 LLKKQNTSSTSTT
+473 LLKKKNSSTATTHST
-486 KNVVGEV
+486 KSVVGEV
-493 TANELY
+493 TANELN
-499 VRKWYGIDSSTGKK
+499 VRSWYGIDSSTGKK
-513 YPTLT
+513 YPTIV

-526 NRVRIIDTYK
+526 NRVSILATYK
-536 TNGETWYKIAIN
+536 VNGETWYKIAIN
-548 NAATNNK
+548 NAATKNK
-555 DIIGFVCG
+555 DVIGFVCG
-563 ICAKGTYV
+563 KCADGTYV

>member
-1 MSVTLTA
+1 MSVILTA

-23 GGQIYGHVRYDDFTE
+23 GGQVYGNVRYDDFTE

-46 HAITIGGG
+46 YAITIGGG

-80 TVGIGTDL
+80 TAGIGIDL
-88 DTKNWATYKVSK
+88 DTKNWATYKVQK

-107 IQKIIS
+107 IQKIIG

-118 KCQDSLIDEQM
+118 KCQDLLIDEQM
-129 QTYVDEVFALGVTD
+129 QAYVDEVSTLGVTD

-172 YTLDNVYKACQS
+172 YTLNNVYKACQS

-191 AYKSR
+191 AYKLR

-208 TGEENKVMD
+208 TDKGNNTN
-217 MITKAINAII
+217 MITKAINAVIN
-227 AIALAEVG
+227 IALAEVG
-235 YLEKATNANLDS
+235 YLEKATNANLDD
-247 KTTNAGSNNYT
+247 KTANAGSNNYT

-274 ACFVTWVFVH
+274 ACFVTWVFVI

-329 FTHTGLVIKVSGDQF
+329 FTHTGIVIKVSGDQF

-365 QKTYFNSNLP
+365 KKTYFNSNLP
-375 GTKFITPDYSQVTQ
+375 GTKFITPDYSKVQE
-389 INENTNNNSDA
+389 IKNEGNDTPSISA
-400 STSTNTSSVLKMGS
+400 SSILKMGS
-414 KASAVKTL
+414 NGSAVKTL
-422 QKNLNTLIKAGLTVD
+422 QKNLNTLIKAKLTVD

-456 LTVDG
+456 LTADG
-461 IVGANTQKKITT
+461 IVGENTQKKINS
-473 LLKKQNTSSTSTT
+473 LLKKKNSSTATTHST
-486 KNVVGEV
+486 KSVVGEV
-493 TANELY
+493 TANELN
-499 VRKWYGIDSSTGKK
+499 VRSWYGIDSSTGKK
-513 YPTLT
+513 YPTIV

-526 NRVRIIDTYK
+526 NRVSILATYK
-536 TNGETWYKIAIN
+536 VNGETWYKIAIN
-548 NAATNNK
+548 NAATKNK
-555 DIIGFVCG
+555 DVIGFVCG
-563 ICAKGTYV
+563 KCADGTYV

>member
-1 MSVTLTA
+1 MSVILTA
-8 NQKEVIRKII
+8 TQKEVIRKII

-23 GGQIYGHVRYDDFTE
+23 GGQVYGNVRYDDFTE

-80 TVGIGTDL
+80 TAGIGIDL
-88 DTKNWATYKVSK
+88 DTKNWATYKVQK

-107 IQKIIS
+107 IQKIIG
-113 SATGI
+113 SAIGI
-118 KCQDSLIDEQM
+118 KCQDLLIDEQM
-129 QTYVDEVFALGVTD
+129 QAYVDEVSALGVTD

-172 YTLDNVYKACQS
+172 YTLNNVYKACQS

-191 AYKSR
+191 AYKLR

-208 TGEENKVMD
+208 TDKGNNTN
-217 MITKAINAII
+217 MIAKAINAVIN
-227 AIALAEVG
+227 IALAEVG
-235 YLEKATNANLDS
+235 YLEKATNANLDD
-247 KTTNAGSNNYT
+247 KTANAGSNNYT

-274 ACFVTWVFVH
+274 ACFVTWVFVI

-329 FTHTGLVIKVSGDQF
+329 FTHTGIVIKVSGDQF

-365 QKTYFNSNLP
+365 KKTYFNSNLP
-375 GTKFITPDYSQVTQ
+375 GTKFITPDYSKVQE
-389 INENTNNNSDA
+389 IKSEGNDA
-400 STSTNTSSVLKMGS
+400 PSISASSILKIGS
-414 KASAVKTL
+414 NGSAVKTL
-422 QKNLNTLIKAGLTVD
+422 QKNLNTLIKAKLTVD

-456 LTVDG
+456 LTADG
-461 IVGANTQKKITT
+461 IVGENTRKKINA
-473 LLKKQNTSSTSTT
+473 LLKKKSNSTT
-486 KNVVGEV
+486 VNSTKSVVGEV
-493 TANELY
+493 TANELN
-499 VRKWYGIDSSTGKK
+499 VRSWYGIDSSTGKK
-513 YPTLT
+513 YPTIV

-526 NRVRIIDTYK
+526 NRVSILATYK
-536 TNGETWYKIAIN
+536 VNGETWYKIAIN
-548 NAATNNK
+548 NAATKNK
-555 DIIGFVCG
+555 DVIGFVCG
-563 ICAKGTYV
+563 KCADGTYV

>member
-1 MSVTLTA
+1 MSVILTA
-8 NQKEVIRKII
+8 TQKEVIRKII

-23 GGQIYGHVRYDDFTE
+23 GGQVYGNVRYDDFTE

-80 TVGIGTDL
+80 TAGIGIDL
-88 DTKNWATYKVSK
+88 DTKNWATYKVQK

-107 IQKIIS
+107 IQKIIG

-118 KCQDSLIDEQM
+118 KCQDLLIDEQM
-129 QTYVDEVFALGVTD
+129 QAYVDEVSALGVTD

-172 YTLDNVYKACQS
+172 YTLNNVYKACQS

-191 AYKSR
+191 AYKLR

-208 TGEENKVMD
+208 TDKGNNTN
-217 MITKAINAII
+217 MITKAINAVIN
-227 AIALAEVG
+227 IALAEVG
-235 YLEKATNANLDS
+235 YLEKATNANLDD
-247 KTTNAGSNNYT
+247 KTANAGSNNYT

-274 ACFVTWVFVH
+274 ACFVTWVFVI

-329 FTHTGLVIKVSGDQF
+329 FTHTGIVIKVSGDQF

-365 QKTYFNSNLP
+365 KKTYFNSNLP
-375 GTKFITPDYSQVTQ
+375 GTKFITPDYSKVQE
-389 INENTNNNSDA
+389 IKNEGNDTPSISA
-400 STSTNTSSVLKMGS
+400 SSILKMGS
-414 KASAVKTL
+414 NGSAVKTL
-422 QKNLNTLIKAGLTVD
+422 QKNLNTLIKAKLTVD

-456 LTVDG
+456 LTADG
-461 IVGANTQKKITT
+461 IVGENTQKKINS
-473 LLKKQNTSSTSTT
+473 LLKKKNSSTATTHST
-486 KNVVGEV
+486 KSVVGEV
-493 TANELY
+493 TANELN
-499 VRKWYGIDSSTGKK
+499 VRSWYGIDSSTGKK
-513 YPTLT
+513 YPTIV

-526 NRVRIIDTYK
+526 NRVSILATYK
-536 TNGETWYKIAIN
+536 VNGETWYKIAIN
-548 NAATNNK
+548 NAATKNK
-555 DIIGFVCG
+555 DVIGFVCG
-563 ICAKGTYV
+563 KCTDGTYV

>member
-1 MSVTLTA
+1 MSVILTA
-8 NQKEVIRKII
+8 TQKEVIRKII

-23 GGQIYGHVRYDDFTE
+23 GGQVYGNVRYDDFTE

-80 TVGIGTDL
+80 TAGIGIDL
-88 DTKNWATYKVSK
+88 DTKNWATYKVK
-100 GSDKAKC
+100 KASDKAKC
-107 IQKIIS
+107 IQKIIG

-118 KCQDSLIDEQM
+118 KCQDLLIDEQM
-129 QTYVDEVFALGVTD
+129 QAYVDEVSTLGVTD

-172 YTLDNVYKACQS
+172 YTLNNVYKACQS

-191 AYKSR
+191 AYKLR

-208 TGEENKVMD
+208 TDKGNNTN
-217 MITKAINAII
+217 MITKAINAVIN
-227 AIALAEVG
+227 IALAEVG
-235 YLEKATNANLDS
+235 YLEKATNANLDD
-247 KTTNAGSNNYT
+247 KTANAGSNNYT

-274 ACFVTWVFVH
+274 ACFVTWVFVI

-329 FTHTGLVIKVSGDQF
+329 FTHTGIVIKVSGDQF

-353 GSTIIANGGGVC
+353 GSTIITNGGGVC
-365 QKTYFNSNLP
+365 KKTYFNSNLP
-375 GTKFITPDYSQVTQ
+375 GTKFITPDYSKVQE
-389 INENTNNNSDA
+389 IKNEGNDTPSI
-400 STSTNTSSVLKMGS
+400 STPSMLKMGS
-414 KASAVKTL
+414 NGSAVKAL
-422 QKNLNTLIKAGLTVD
+422 QKNLNILIKAKLTID

-456 LTVDG
+456 LTADG
-461 IVGANTQKKITT
+461 IVGENTQKKINS
-473 LLKKQNTSSTSTT
+473 LLKKKNSSTATTHST
-486 KNVVGEV
+486 KSVVGEV
-493 TANELY
+493 TANELN
-499 VRKWYGIDSSTGKK
+499 VRSWYGIDSSTGKK
-513 YPTLT
+513 YPTIV

-526 NRVRIIDTYK
+526 NRVSILATYK
-536 TNGETWYKIAIN
+536 VNGETWYKIAIN
-548 NAATNNK
+548 NAATKNK
-555 DIIGFVCG
+555 DVIGFVCG
-563 ICAKGTYV
+563 KCADGTYV

>member
-1 MSVTLTA
+1 MSVILTA
-8 NQKEVIRKII
+8 TQKEVIRKII

-23 GGQIYGHVRYDDFTE
+23 GGQVYGNVRYDDFTE

-80 TVGIGTDL
+80 TAGIGIDL
-88 DTKNWATYKVSK
+88 DTKNWATYKVQK

-107 IQKIIS
+107 IQKIIG

-118 KCQDSLIDEQM
+118 KCQDLLIDEQM
-129 QTYVDEVFALGVTD
+129 QAYVDEVSALGVTD

-172 YTLDNVYKACQS
+172 YTLNNVYKACQS

-191 AYKSR
+191 AYKLR

-208 TGEENKVMD
+208 TDKGNNTN

-227 AIALAEVG
+227 NIALAEVG
-235 YLEKATNANLDS
+235 YLEKATNANLDD
-247 KTTNAGSNNYT
+247 KTANAGSNNYT

-274 ACFVTWVFVH
+274 ACFVTWVFVI

-329 FTHTGLVIKVSGDQF
+329 FTHTGIVIKVSGDQF

-353 GSTIIANGGGVC
+353 GSTIIANGGAVC
-365 QKTYFNSNLP
+365 KKTYFNSNLP
-375 GTKFITPDYSQVTQ
+375 GTKFITPDYSKVQE
-389 INENTNNNSDA
+389 IKNEGNDTPSISA
-400 STSTNTSSVLKMGS
+400 SSILKIGS
-414 KASAVKTL
+414 NGSAVKTL
-422 QKNLNTLIKAGLTVD
+422 QKNLNTLIKAKLTVE

-456 LTVDG
+456 LTADG
-461 IVGANTQKKITT
+461 IVGENTQKKINS
-473 LLKKQNTSSTSTT
+473 LLKKKNSSTATTHST
-486 KNVVGEV
+486 KSVVGEV
-493 TANELY
+493 TANELN
-499 VRKWYGIDSSTGKK
+499 VRSWYGIDSSTGKK
-513 YPTLT
+513 YPTIV

-526 NRVRIIDTYK
+526 NRVSILATYK
-536 TNGETWYKIAIN
+536 VNGETWYKIAIN
-548 NAATNNK
+548 NAATKNK
-555 DIIGFVCG
+555 DVIGFVCG
-563 ICAKGTYV
+563 KCADGTYV

>member
-1 MSVTLTA
+1 MSVILTA
-8 NQKEVIRKII
+8 TQKEVIRKII

-23 GGQIYGHVRYDDFTE
+23 GGQVYGNVRYDDFTE

-80 TVGIGTDL
+80 TAGIGIDL
-88 DTKNWATYKVSK
+88 DTKNWATYKVQK

-107 IQKIIS
+107 IQKIIG

-118 KCQDSLIDEQM
+118 KCQDLLIDEQM
-129 QTYVDEVFALGVTD
+129 QAYVDEVSALGVTD

-172 YTLDNVYKACQS
+172 YTLNNVYKACQS

-191 AYKSR
+191 AYKLR

-208 TGEENKVMD
+208 TDKGNNTN
-217 MITKAINAII
+217 MIAKAINAVIN
-227 AIALAEVG
+227 IALAEVG
-235 YLEKATNANLDS
+235 YLEKATNANLDD
-247 KTTNAGSNNYT
+247 KTANAGSNNYT

-274 ACFVTWVFVH
+274 ACFVTWVFVI

-329 FTHTGLVIKVSGDQF
+329 FTHTGIVIKVSGDQF

-353 GSTIIANGGGVC
+353 GSTIIANGGAVC
-365 QKTYFNSNLP
+365 KKTYFNSNLP
-375 GTKFITPDYSQVTQ
+375 GTKFITPDYSKVQE
-389 INENTNNNSDA
+389 IKSEGNDA
-400 STSTNTSSVLKMGS
+400 PSISTSSILKIGS
-414 KASAVKTL
+414 NGSAVKTL
-422 QKNLNTLIKAGLTVD
+422 QKNLNTLIKAKLTVD

-456 LTVDG
+456 LTADG
-461 IVGANTQKKITT
+461 IVGENTRKKINA
-473 LLKKQNTSSTSTT
+473 LLKKKSNSTT
-486 KNVVGEV
+486 VNSTKSVVGEV
-493 TANELY
+493 TANELN
-499 VRKWYGIDSSTGKK
+499 VRSWYGIDSSTGKK
-513 YPTLT
+513 YPTIV

-526 NRVRIIDTYK
+526 NRVSILATYK
-536 TNGETWYKIAIN
+536 VNGETWYKIAIN
-548 NAATNNK
+548 NAATKNK
-555 DIIGFVCG
+555 DVIGFVCG
-563 ICAKGTYV
+563 KCADGTYV

>member
-1 MSVTLTA
+1 MSVILTA
-8 NQKEVIRKII
+8 TQKEVIRKII

-23 GGQIYGHVRYDDFTE
+23 GGQVYGNVRYDDFTE

-80 TVGIGTDL
+80 TAGIGIDL
-88 DTKNWATYKVSK
+88 DTKNWATYKVQK

-107 IQKIIS
+107 IQKIIG

-118 KCQDSLIDEQM
+118 KCQDLLIDEQM
-129 QTYVDEVFALGVTD
+129 QAYVDEVSALGVTD

-172 YTLDNVYKACQS
+172 YTLNNVYKACQS

-191 AYKSR
+191 AYKLR

-208 TGEENKVMD
+208 TDKGNNTN
-217 MITKAINAII
+217 MIAKAINAVIN
-227 AIALAEVG
+227 IALAEVG
-235 YLEKATNANLDS
+235 YLEKATNANLDD
-247 KTTNAGSNNYT
+247 KTANAGSNNYT

-274 ACFVTWVFVH
+274 ACFVTWVFVI

-329 FTHTGLVIKVSGDQF
+329 FTHTGIVIKVSGDQF

-365 QKTYFNSNLP
+365 KKTYFNSNLP
-375 GTKFITPDYSQVTQ
+375 GTKFITPDYSKVQE
-389 INENTNNNSDA
+389 IKNEGND
-400 STSTNTSSVLKMGS
+400 TSSISASSILKMGS
-414 KASAVKTL
+414 NGSAVKTL
-422 QKNLNTLIKAGLTVD
+422 QKNLNTLIKAKLTVD

-456 LTVDG
+456 LTADG
-461 IVGANTQKKITT
+461 IVGENTQKKINS
-473 LLKKQNTSSTSTT
+473 LLKKKNSSTATTHST
-486 KNVVGEV
+486 KSVVGEV
-493 TANELY
+493 TANELN
-499 VRKWYGIDSSTGKK
+499 VRSWYGIDSSTGKK
-513 YPTLT
+513 YPTIV

-526 NRVRIIDTYK
+526 NRVSILATYK
-536 TNGETWYKIAIN
+536 VNGETWYKIAIN
-548 NAATNNK
+548 NAATKNK
-555 DIIGFVCG
+555 DVIGFVCG
-563 ICAKGTYV
+563 KCADGTYV

>member
-1 MSVTLTA
+1 MSVILTA
-8 NQKEVIRKII
+8 TQKEVIRKII

-23 GGQIYGHVRYDDFTE
+23 GGQVYGNVRYDDFTE

-80 TVGIGTDL
+80 TAGIGIDL
-88 DTKNWATYKVSK
+88 DTKNWTTYKVQK

-107 IQKIIS
+107 IQKIIG

-118 KCQDSLIDEQM
+118 KCQDLLIDEQM
-129 QTYVDEVFALGVTD
+129 QAYVDEVSALGVTD

-172 YTLDNVYKACQS
+172 YTLNNIYKACQS

-191 AYKSR
+191 AYKLR

-208 TGEENKVMD
+208 TDKGNNTN
-217 MITKAINAII
+217 MITKAINAVIN
-227 AIALAEVG
+227 IALAEVG
-235 YLEKATNANLDS
+235 YLEKATNANLDD
-247 KTTNAGSNNYT
+247 KTANAGSNNYT

-274 ACFVTWVFVH
+274 ACFVTWVFVI

-300 VYCPTMADLFTLNA
+300 VYCPTMANLFTLNA

-329 FTHTGLVIKVSGDQF
+329 FTHTGIVIKVSGDQF

-365 QKTYFNSNLP
+365 KKTYFNSNLP
-375 GTKFITPDYSQVTQ
+375 GTKFITPDYSKVQE
-389 INENTNNNSDA
+389 IKNEGNDTPSISA
-400 STSTNTSSVLKMGS
+400 SSILKMGS
-414 KASAVKTL
+414 NGSAVKTL
-422 QKNLNTLIKAGLTVD
+422 QKNLNTLIKAKLTVD

-456 LTVDG
+456 LTADG
-461 IVGANTQKKITT
+461 IVGKNTQKKINS
-473 LLKKQNTSSTSTT
+473 LLKKKNSSTATTHST
-486 KNVVGEV
+486 KSVVGEV
-493 TANELY
+493 TANELN
-499 VRKWYGIDSSTGKK
+499 VRSWYGIDSSTGKK
-513 YPTLT
+513 YPTIV

-526 NRVRIIDTYK
+526 NRVSILATYNV
-536 TNGETWYKIAIN
+536 NGETWYKIAIN
-548 NAATNNK
+548 NAATKNK
-555 DIIGFVCG
+555 DVIGFVCG
-563 ICAKGTYV
+563 KCADGTYV

>member
-1 MSVTLTA
+1 MSVILTA
-8 NQKEVIRKII
+8 TQKEVIRKII

-23 GGQIYGHVRYDDFTE
+23 GGQVYGNVRYDDFTE

-80 TVGIGTDL
+80 TAGIGIDL
-88 DTKNWATYKVSK
+88 DTKNWTTYKVK
-100 GSDKAKC
+100 KASDKAKC
-107 IQKIIS
+107 IQKIIG

-118 KCQDSLIDEQM
+118 KCQDLLIDEQM
-129 QTYVDEVFALGVTD
+129 QAYVDEVSTLGVTD

-172 YTLDNVYKACQS
+172 YTLNNVYKACQS

-191 AYKSR
+191 AYKLR

-208 TGEENKVMD
+208 TDKGNNIN
-217 MITKAINAII
+217 MITKAINAVIN
-227 AIALAEVG
+227 IALAEVG
-235 YLEKATNANLDS
+235 YLEKATNANLDD
-247 KTTNAGSNNYT
+247 KTANAGSNNYT

-274 ACFVTWVFVH
+274 ACFVTWVFVI

-329 FTHTGLVIKVSGDQF
+329 FTHTGIVIKVSGDQF

-365 QKTYFNSNLP
+365 KKTYFNSNLP
-375 GTKFITPDYSQVTQ
+375 GTKFITPDYSKVQE
-389 INENTNNNSDA
+389 IKNEGNDTPSISA
-400 STSTNTSSVLKMGS
+400 SSILKMGS
-414 KASAVKTL
+414 NGSAVKTL
-422 QKNLNTLIKAGLTVD
+422 QKNLNTLIKAKLTVD

-456 LTVDG
+456 LTADG
-461 IVGANTQKKITT
+461 IVGKNTQKKINS
-473 LLKKQNTSSTSTT
+473 LLKKKNSSTATTHST
-486 KNVVGEV
+486 KSVVGEV
-493 TANELY
+493 TANELN
-499 VRKWYGIDSSTGKK
+499 VRSWYGIDSSTGKK
-513 YPTLT
+513 YPTIV

-526 NRVRIIDTYK
+526 NRVSILATYK
-536 TNGETWYKIAIN
+536 VNGETWHKIAIN
-548 NAATNNK
+548 NAATKNK
-555 DIIGFVCG
+555 DVIGFVCG
-563 ICAKGTYV
+563 KCADGTYV

>member
-1 MSVTLTA
+1 MSVILTA
-8 NQKEVIRKII
+8 TQKEVIRKII

-23 GGQIYGHVRYDDFTE
+23 GGQVYGNVRYDDFTE

-46 HAITIGGG
+46 YAITIGGG

-80 TVGIGTDL
+80 TAGIGIDL
-88 DTKNWATYKVSK
+88 DTKNWATYKVQK

-107 IQKIIS
+107 IQKIIG

-118 KCQDSLIDEQM
+118 KCQDLLIDEQM
-129 QTYVDEVFALGVTD
+129 QAYVDEVSTLGVTD

-172 YTLDNVYKACQS
+172 YTLNNVYKACQS

-191 AYKSR
+191 AYKLR

-208 TGEENKVMD
+208 TDKGNNTN
-217 MITKAINAII
+217 MITKAINAVIN
-227 AIALAEVG
+227 IALAEVG
-235 YLEKATNANLDS
+235 YLEKATNATLDD
-247 KTTNAGSNNYT
+247 KTANAGSNNYT

-274 ACFVTWVFVH
+274 ACFVTWVFVI

-329 FTHTGLVIKVSGDQF
+329 FTHTGIVIKVSGDQF

-353 GSTIIANGGGVC
+353 GSTIIANGGAVC
-365 QKTYFNSNLP
+365 KKTYFNSNLP
-375 GTKFITPDYSQVTQ
+375 GTKFITPDYSKVQE
-389 INENTNNNSDA
+389 IKNEGNDTPSISA
-400 STSTNTSSVLKMGS
+400 SSILKMGS
-414 KASAVKTL
+414 NGSAVKTL
-422 QKNLNTLIKAGLTVD
+422 QKNLNTLIKAKLTVD

-456 LTVDG
+456 LTADG
-461 IVGANTQKKITT
+461 IVGENTQKKINS
-473 LLKKQNTSSTSTT
+473 LLKKKNSSTATTHST
-486 KNVVGEV
+486 KSVVGEV
-493 TANELY
+493 TANELN
-499 VRKWYGIDSSTGKK
+499 VRSWYGIDSSTGKK
-513 YPTLT
+513 YPTIV

-526 NRVRIIDTYK
+526 NRVSILATYK
-536 TNGETWYKIAIN
+536 VNGETWYKIAIN
-548 NAATNNK
+548 NAATKNK
-555 DIIGFVCG
+555 DVIGFVCG
-563 ICAKGTYV
+563 KCADGTYV

>member
-1 MSVTLTA
+1 MSVILTA
-8 NQKEVIRKII
+8 TQKEVIRKII

-23 GGQIYGHVRYDDFTE
+23 GGQVYVNVRYDDFTE

-80 TVGIGTDL
+80 TAGIGIDL
-88 DTKNWATYKVSK
+88 DTKNWATYKVQK

-107 IQKIIS
+107 IQKIIG
-113 SATGI
+113 SAIGI
-118 KCQDSLIDEQM
+118 KCQDLLIDEQM
-129 QTYVDEVFALGVTD
+129 QAYVDEVSALGVTD

-172 YTLDNVYKACQS
+172 YTLNNVYKACQS

-191 AYKSR
+191 AYKLR

-208 TGEENKVMD
+208 TDKGNNTN
-217 MITKAINAII
+217 MIAKAINAVIN
-227 AIALAEVG
+227 IALAEVG
-235 YLEKATNANLDS
+235 YLEKATNANLDD
-247 KTTNAGSNNYT
+247 KTANAGSNNYT

-274 ACFVTWVFVH
+274 ACFVTWVFVI

-329 FTHTGLVIKVSGDQF
+329 FTHTGIVIKVSGDQF

-365 QKTYFNSNLP
+365 KKTYFNSNLP
-375 GTKFITPDYSQVTQ
+375 GTKFITPDYSKVQEIKNGGNDTPS
-389 INENTNNNSDA
+389 ISA
-400 STSTNTSSVLKMGS
+400 SSILKMGS
-414 KASAVKTL
+414 NGSAVKTL
-422 QKNLNTLIKAGLTVD
+422 QKNLNTLIKAKLTVD

-456 LTVDG
+456 LTADG
-461 IVGANTQKKITT
+461 IVGENTQKKINS
-473 LLKKQNTSSTSTT
+473 LLKKKNSSTAATHST
-486 KNVVGEV
+486 KSVVGEV
-493 TANELY
+493 TANELN
-499 VRKWYGIDSSTGKK
+499 VRSWYGIDSSTGKK
-513 YPTLT
+513 YPTIV

-526 NRVRIIDTYK
+526 NRVSILATYK
-536 TNGETWYKIAIN
+536 VNGETWYKIAIN
-548 NAATNNK
+548 NAVTKNK
-555 DIIGFVCG
+555 DVIGFVCG
-563 ICAKGTYV
+563 KCADGTYV

>member
-1 MSVTLTA
+1 MSVILTA
-8 NQKEVIRKII
+8 TQKEVIRKII

-23 GGQIYGHVRYDDFTE
+23 GGQVYGNVRYDDFTE

-80 TVGIGTDL
+80 TAGIGIDL
-88 DTKNWATYKVSK
+88 DTKNWATYKVQK

-107 IQKIIS
+107 IQKIIG

-118 KCQDSLIDEQM
+118 KFQDLLIDEQM
-129 QTYVDEVFALGVTD
+129 QAYVDEVSALGVTD

-172 YTLDNVYKACQS
+172 YTLNNVYKACQS

-191 AYKSR
+191 AYKLR

-208 TGEENKVMD
+208 TDKGNNAN
-217 MITKAINAII
+217 MITKAINAVIN
-227 AIALAEVG
+227 IALAEVG
-235 YLEKATNANLDS
+235 YLEKATNANLDD
-247 KTTNAGSNNYT
+247 KTANAGSNNYT

-274 ACFVTWVFVH
+274 ACFVTWVFVI

-329 FTHTGLVIKVSGDQF
+329 FTHTGIVIKVSGDQF

-365 QKTYFNSNLP
+365 KKTYFNSNLP
-375 GTKFITPDYSQVTQ
+375 GTKFITPDYSKVQEIKSGGNDTTS
-389 INENTNNNSDA
+389 ISA
-400 STSTNTSSVLKMGS
+400 SSILKMGS
-414 KASAVKTL
+414 NGSAVKTL
-422 QKNLNTLIKAGLTVD
+422 QKNLNTLIKAKLTVD

-456 LTVDG
+456 LTADG
-461 IVGANTQKKITT
+461 IVGENTQKKINS
-473 LLKKQNTSSTSTT
+473 LLKKKNSSTATT
-486 KNVVGEV
+486 HSAKSVVGEV
-493 TANELY
+493 AANELN
-499 VRKWYGIDSSTGKK
+499 VRSWYGIDSSTGKK
-513 YPTLT
+513 YPTIV

-526 NRVRIIDTYK
+526 NRVSILATYK
-536 TNGETWYKIAIN
+536 VNGETWYKIAIN
-548 NAATNNK
+548 NAATKNK
-555 DIIGFVCG
+555 DVIGFVCG
-563 ICAKGTYV
+563 KCADGTYV

>member
-1 MSVTLTA
+1 MSVILTA
-8 NQKEVIRKII
+8 TQKEVIRKII

-23 GGQIYGHVRYDDFTE
+23 GGQVYGNVRYDDFTE

-80 TVGIGTDL
+80 TAGIGIDL
-88 DTKNWATYKVSK
+88 DTKNWATYKVQK

-107 IQKIIS
+107 IQKIIG

-118 KCQDSLIDEQM
+118 KCQDLLIDEQM
-129 QTYVDEVFALGVTD
+129 QAYVDEVSALGVTD

-164 ILAKTQKP
+164 ILAKAQKP
-172 YTLDNVYKACQS
+172 YTLNNVYKACQS

-191 AYKSR
+191 AYKLR

-208 TGEENKVMD
+208 TDKGNNTN
-217 MITKAINAII
+217 MITKAINAVIN
-227 AIALAEVG
+227 IALAEVG
-235 YLEKATNANLDS
+235 YLEKATNANLDD
-247 KTTNAGSNNYT
+247 KTANAGSNNYT

-274 ACFVTWVFVH
+274 ACFVTWVFVI

-329 FTHTGLVIKVSGDQF
+329 FTHTGIVIKVSGDQF

-365 QKTYFNSNLP
+365 KKTYFNSNLP
-375 GTKFITPDYSQVTQ
+375 GTKFITPDYSKVQE
-389 INENTNNNSDA
+389 IKNEGNDTPSISA
-400 STSTNTSSVLKMGS
+400 SSILKMGS
-414 KASAVKTL
+414 NGSAVKTL
-422 QKNLNTLIKAGLTVD
+422 QKNLNTLIKAKLTVD

-456 LTVDG
+456 LTADG
-461 IVGANTQKKITT
+461 IVGENTQKKINS
-473 LLKKQNTSSTSTT
+473 LLKKKNSSTATTHST
-486 KNVVGEV
+486 KSVVGEV
-493 TANELY
+493 TANELN
-499 VRKWYGIDSSTGKK
+499 VRSWYGIDSSTGKK
-513 YPTLT
+513 YPTIV

-526 NRVRIIDTYK
+526 NRVSILATYK
-536 TNGETWYKIAIN
+536 VNGETWYKIAIN
-548 NAATNNK
+548 NAATKNK
-555 DIIGFVCG
+555 DVIGFVCG
-563 ICAKGTYV
+563 KCTDGTYV

>member
-1 MSVTLTA
+1 MSVILTA
-8 NQKEVIRKII
+8 TQKEVIRKII

-23 GGQIYGHVRYDDFTE
+23 GGQVYGNVRYDDFTE

-46 HAITIGGG
+46 YAITIGGG

-80 TVGIGTDL
+80 TAGIGIDL
-88 DTKNWATYKVSK
+88 DTKNWATYKVQK

-107 IQKIIS
+107 IQKIIG

-118 KCQDSLIDEQM
+118 KCQDLLIDEQM
-129 QTYVDEVFALGVTD
+129 QAYVDEVSALGVTD

-172 YTLDNVYKACQS
+172 YTLNNVYKACQS

-191 AYKSR
+191 AYKLR

-208 TGEENKVMD
+208 TDKGNNTNMT
-217 MITKAINAII
+217 TKAINAVIN
-227 AIALAEVG
+227 IALAEVG
-235 YLEKATNANLDS
+235 YLEKATNANLDD
-247 KTTNAGSNNYT
+247 KTANAGSNNYT

-274 ACFVTWVFVH
+274 ACFVTWVFVI

-329 FTHTGLVIKVSGDQF
+329 FTHTGIVIKVSGDQF

-365 QKTYFNSNLP
+365 KKTYFNSNLP
-375 GTKFITPDYSQVTQ
+375 GTKFITPDYSKVQE
-389 INENTNNNSDA
+389 IKNEGNDTPSISA
-400 STSTNTSSVLKMGS
+400 SSILKMGS
-414 KASAVKTL
+414 NGSAVKTL
-422 QKNLNTLIKAGLTVD
+422 QKNLNTLIKAKLTVD

-456 LTVDG
+456 LTADG
-461 IVGANTQKKITT
+461 IVGENTQKKINS
-473 LLKKQNTSSTSTT
+473 LLKKKNSSTATTHST
-486 KNVVGEV
+486 KSVVGEV
-493 TANELY
+493 TANELN
-499 VRKWYGIDSSTGKK
+499 VRSWYGIDSSTGKK
-513 YPTLT
+513 YPTIV

-526 NRVRIIDTYK
+526 NRVSILATYK
-536 TNGETWYKIAIN
+536 VNGETWYKIAIN
-548 NAATNNK
+548 NAATKNK
-555 DIIGFVCG
+555 DVIGFVCG
-563 ICAKGTYV
+563 KCADGTYV

>member
-1 MSVTLTA
+1 MSVILTA
-8 NQKEVIRKII
+8 TQKEVIRKII

-23 GGQIYGHVRYDDFTE
+23 GGQVYGNVRYDDFTE

-80 TVGIGTDL
+80 TAGIGIDL
-88 DTKNWATYKVSK
+88 DTKNWATYKVQK

-107 IQKIIS
+107 IQKIIG

-118 KCQDSLIDEQM
+118 KCQDLLIDEQM
-129 QTYVDEVFALGVTD
+129 QAYVDEVSALGVTD

-172 YTLDNVYKACQS
+172 YTLNNVYKACQS

-191 AYKSR
+191 AYKLR

-208 TGEENKVMD
+208 TDKGNNTN

-227 AIALAEVG
+227 NIALAEVG
-235 YLEKATNANLDS
+235 YLEKATNANLDD
-247 KTTNAGSNNYT
+247 KTANAGSNNYT

-274 ACFVTWVFVH
+274 ACFVTWVFVI

-329 FTHTGLVIKVSGDQF
+329 FTHTGIVIKVSGDQF

-353 GSTIIANGGGVC
+353 GSTIIANGGAVC
-365 QKTYFNSNLP
+365 KKTYFNSNLP
-375 GTKFITPDYSQVTQ
+375 GTKFITPDYSKVQE
-389 INENTNNNSDA
+389 IKNEGNDTPSISA
-400 STSTNTSSVLKMGS
+400 SSILKIGS
-414 KASAVKTL
+414 NGSAVKTL
-422 QKNLNTLIKAGLTVD
+422 QKNLNTLIKAKLTVD

-456 LTVDG
+456 LTADG
-461 IVGANTQKKITT
+461 IVGENTQKKINS
-473 LLKKQNTSSTSTT
+473 LLKKKNNSTATTHST
-486 KNVVGEV
+486 KSVVGEV
-493 TANELY
+493 TANELN
-499 VRKWYGIDSSTGKK
+499 VRSWYGIDSSTGKK
-513 YPTLT
+513 YPTIV

-526 NRVRIIDTYK
+526 NRVSILATYK
-536 TNGETWYKIAIN
+536 VNGETWYKIAIN
-548 NAATNNK
+548 NAATKNK
-555 DIIGFVCG
+555 DVIGFVCG
-563 ICAKGTYV
+563 KCADGTYV

>member
-1 MSVTLTA
+1 MSVILTA
-8 NQKEVIRKII
+8 TQKEVIRKII

-23 GGQIYGHVRYDDFTE
+23 GGQVYGNVRYDDFTE

-80 TVGIGTDL
+80 TAGIGIDL
-88 DTKNWATYKVSK
+88 DTKNWATYKVQK

-107 IQKIIS
+107 IQKIIG

-118 KCQDSLIDEQM
+118 KCQDLLIDEQM
-129 QTYVDEVFALGVTD
+129 QAYVDEVSTLGVTD

-172 YTLDNVYKACQS
+172 YTLNNVYKACQS

-191 AYKSR
+191 AYKLR

-208 TGEENKVMD
+208 TDKGNNTN
-217 MITKAINAII
+217 MITKAINAVIN
-227 AIALAEVG
+227 IALAEVG
-235 YLEKATNANLDS
+235 YLEKATNANLDD
-247 KTTNAGSNNYT
+247 KTANAGSNNYT

-274 ACFVTWVFVH
+274 ACFVTWVFVI

-329 FTHTGLVIKVSGDQF
+329 FTHTGIVIKVSGDQF

-365 QKTYFNSNLP
+365 KKTYFNSNLP
-375 GTKFITPDYSQVTQ
+375 GTKFITPDYSKVQE
-389 INENTNNNSDA
+389 IKNEGNDTPSI
-400 STSTNTSSVLKMGS
+400 STSSILKMGS
-414 KASAVKTL
+414 NGSAVKTL
-422 QKNLNTLIKAGLTVD
+422 QKNLNALIKAKLTVD

-443 TYNAVIKFQTKYK
+443 TYNAVIRFQTKYK
-456 LTVDG
+456 LTADG
-461 IVGANTQKKITT
+461 IVGENTQKKINS
-473 LLKKQNTSSTSTT
+473 LLKKKNSSTATTHST
-486 KNVVGEV
+486 KSVVGEV
-493 TANELY
+493 TANELN
-499 VRKWYGIDSSTGKK
+499 VRSWYGIDSSTGKK
-513 YPTLT
+513 YPTIV

-526 NRVRIIDTYK
+526 NRVSILATYK
-536 TNGETWYKIAIN
+536 VNGETWYKIAIN
-548 NAATNNK
+548 NAATKNK
-555 DIIGFVCG
+555 DVIGFVCG
-563 ICAKGTYV
+563 KCADGTYV